1 VTNEF
6 YSPDEKRA
14 LKVKELFARIAPR
27 YDFVNHVQSFGLHLL
42 WKRKLVDLAHVRAG
56 ESAIDVCCGTGDL
69 AFALARKGAKVVGV
83 DFTPAMLEV
92 AETRSRREI
101 GTESKGDAVRFVCG
115 DAMQIP
121 FPDDSFE
128 IVTVGYGLRNL
139 SNWET
144 GLRELQ
150 RVAKP
155 GGRLLVLEFGKPDNA
170 VWRALYFTYLKIV
183 LPVFG
188 LVFCGSAAAYGY
200 VFESLK
206 HYPSQKGVTDKM
218 LNLGLVNVRIV
229 NFLGGIMS
237 INYGEK
243 VSPNSPIDSK

>member
-1 VTNEF
+1 MTNEF

-27 YDFVNHVQSFGLHLL
+27 YDLVNHVQSFGLHLL
-42 WKRKLVDLAHVRAG
+42 WKRKVVDLAQVRTG

-69 AFALARKGAKVVGV
+69 AFALARKGAKVVGL
-83 DFTPAMLEV
+83 DFTPAMLDV
-92 AETRSRREI
+92 AETRSRRA
-101 GTESKGDAVRFVCG
+101 TERTGDPVRFICG

-121 FPDDSFE
+121 FPENSFE

-139 SNWET
+139 SSWET

-150 RVAKP
+150 RVARP

-170 VWRALYFTYLKIV
+170 AWRTLYFTYLKMV

-188 LVFCGSAAAYGY
+188 LLFCGSAAAYAY
-200 VFESLK
+200 IFESLM
-206 HYPSQKGVTDKM
+206 HYPSQKGVADKM

-243 VSPNSPIDSK
+243 APGK